1 MNEVKV
7 PVTAMQCGNGI
18 VDRWECF
25 PHYLFLPIDI
35 LLLNM
40 RSLGLIKSLLMNT
53 FSGRLGKNVTVEALS
68 AAWQDEGDKI
78 IFTNSELPK

>member
-40 RSLGLIKSLLMNT
+40 RSQGLIKSLLMSK
-53 FSGRLGKNVTVEALS
+53 FFREAGEECDCGSPERCL
-68 AAWQDEGDKI
+68 ARRR
-78 IFTNSELPK
+78 